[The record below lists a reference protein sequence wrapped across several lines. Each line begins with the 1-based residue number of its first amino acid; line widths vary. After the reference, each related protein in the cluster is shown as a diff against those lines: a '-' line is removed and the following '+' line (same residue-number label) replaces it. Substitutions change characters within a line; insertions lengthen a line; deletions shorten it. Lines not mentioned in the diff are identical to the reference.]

1 MDLAPQRFGWL
12 PAWFKHAVVSFGG
25 AGLFLAAFFDS
36 SVLSFPFLMDL
47 LLIEICAAHKDF
59 ALYYVGMTVAGSLA
73 GCLFLYFLAKRGG
86 EKFYR
91 RRTGKWSVR
100 IRKWVEKHGF
110 LSVFVPAV
118 LPPPFPFEPFIIGAG
133 VLQAPVG
140 TFALAVLLGR
150 GLRYSIEG
158 YLAVR
163 YGGFARQVVFQHK
176 LAFALGFI
184 IVCAGLSLGYR
195 LMVRAPE
202 EAA

>member
-1 MDLAPQRFGWL
+1 MSATPQSHPQEAACANYFGKIHLSAVFCYNRETLSMDLAPQRFGWL

-100 IRKWVEKHGF
+100 IRK
-110 LSVFVPAV
+110 
-118 LPPPFPFEPFIIGAG
+118 
-133 VLQAPVG
+133 
-140 TFALAVLLGR
+140 
-150 GLRYSIEG
+150 
-158 YLAVR
+158 
-163 YGGFARQVVFQHK
+163 
-176 LAFALGFI
+176 
-184 IVCAGLSLGYR
+184 
-195 LMVRAPE
+195 
-202 EAA
+202 